1 MSGERDGIQGGD
13 NLRQHQHG
21 DNNSQEQHDPFGD
34 VRAGGVDRLAKAG
47 DNANDSS
54 LEKEAANPVEGFKA
68 SQERFSQTLAT
79 ADPAAVAMAKPG
91 LQELSDMYVKSA
103 QKEFGEGA
111 AAFVKDINQR
121 MLNGQPVDLSAETNI
136 GK

>member
-34 VRAGGVDRLAKAG
+34 VRAGGVDRIAKAG

-54 LEKEAANPVEGFKA
+54 LEKEAANPIEGFQA
-68 SQERFSQTLAT
+68 SQERWKTLM
-79 ADPAAVAMAKPG
+79 ADPIAREMAKSG
-91 LQELSDMYVKSA
+91 LDDISDMYVKSA

-121 MLNGQPVDLSAETNI
+121 MLNGQTVDLAAETNI
-136 GK
+136 AK